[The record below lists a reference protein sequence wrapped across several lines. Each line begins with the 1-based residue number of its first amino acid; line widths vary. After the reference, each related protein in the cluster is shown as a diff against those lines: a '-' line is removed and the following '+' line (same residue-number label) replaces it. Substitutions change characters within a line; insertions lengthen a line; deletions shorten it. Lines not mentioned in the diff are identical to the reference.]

1 MKHRVFVSYHHK
13 NDQAY
18 KEYLIN
24 WAEENNIFVDWSVD
38 TGDISDD
45 LSDEQIR
52 EKIRDEYLR
61 DCRVTI
67 LLVGTETKYRK
78 HVDWELYSSMY
89 NTQLNKKSGIIVI
102 LLPSAKSEFFT
113 VGDDNEKSAIYP
125 TVTDWTT
132 INTYAEFEHRYPYMP
147 ERILDN
153 LVNPN
158 CNIAVINWKDL
169 TVDGLK
175 LMIDNAYHNAD
186 TNSYDMHREMRRRNY
201 NGYI

>member
-78 HVDWELYSSMY
+78 HVDWELYSSMH

-132 INTYAEFEHRYPYMP
+132 INTYTEFEQRYPYMP

-201 NGYI
+201 NG

>member
-78 HVDWELYSSMY
+78 HVDWELYSSMH

-102 LLPSAKSEFFT
+102 LLPSAKSESFT

-125 TVTDWTT
+125 NVTDWTT
-132 INTYAEFEHRYPYMP
+132 INTYAEFERRYPYMP

-175 LMIDNAYHNAD
+175 LMIDNAYRNAD

-201 NGYI
+201 NG

>member
-78 HVDWELYSSMY
+78 HVDWELYSSMH

-125 TVTDWTT
+125 TMTDWTT

-201 NGYI
+201 NG

>member
-78 HVDWELYSSMY
+78 HVDWELYSSMH

-102 LLPSAKSEFFT
+102 LLPFAKSEFFT

-201 NGYI
+201 NG

>member
-78 HVDWELYSSMY
+78 HVDWE
-89 NTQLNKKSGIIVI
+89 
-102 LLPSAKSEFFT
+102 
-113 VGDDNEKSAIYP
+113 
-125 TVTDWTT
+125 
-132 INTYAEFEHRYPYMP
+132 
-147 ERILDN
+147 
-153 LVNPN
+153 
-158 CNIAVINWKDL
+158 
-169 TVDGLK
+169 
-175 LMIDNAYHNAD
+175 
-186 TNSYDMHREMRRRNY
+186 
-201 NGYI
+201 

>member
-78 HVDWELYSSMY
+78 HVDLELYSSMY

-113 VGDDNEKSAIYP
+113 VGDDNEKSTIYP

-201 NGYI
+201 NG

>member
-1 MKHRVFVSYHHK
+1 MHRVFISYHHK

-78 HVDWELYSSMY
+78 HVDWELYSSMH

-201 NGYI
+201 NG

>member
-78 HVDWELYSSMY
+78 HVDWELYSSMH
-89 NTQLNKKSGIIVI
+89 NSQLNKKSGIIVI

-201 NGYI
+201 NG

>member
-1 MKHRVFVSYHHK
+1 MHRVFISYHHK

-38 TGDISDD
+38 AGDISDD

-52 EKIRDEYLR
+52 EKIRDEYLQ

-78 HVDWELYSSMY
+78 HVDWELYSSMH

-132 INTYAEFEHRYPYMP
+132 INTYAEFERRYPYMP

-169 TVDGLK
+169 TADGLK

-186 TNSYDMHREMRRRNY
+186 INQYDLSRPMRRRNY
-201 NGYI
+201 NE

>member
-1 MKHRVFVSYHHK
+1 MHRVFISYHHK

-24 WAEENNIFVDWSVD
+24 WAEENNIFIDWSVD

-78 HVDWELYSSMY
+78 HVDWELYSSMH

-132 INTYAEFEHRYPYMP
+132 INTYAEFERRYPYMP

-169 TVDGLK
+169 TADGLK

-201 NGYI
+201 NG

>member
-78 HVDWELYSSMY
+78 HVDWELYSSMH

-186 TNSYDMHREMRRRNY
+186 INQYDLSRPMRRRNY
-201 NGYI
+201 NE

>member
-1 MKHRVFVSYHHK
+1 MHRVFISYHHK

-24 WAEENNIFVDWSVD
+24 WAEENNIFINWSVD
-38 TGDISDD
+38 TGDISDY

-78 HVDWELYSSMY
+78 HVDWELYSSMH

-132 INTYAEFEHRYPYMP
+132 INTYAEFERRYPYMP

-201 NGYI
+201 NG

>member
-78 HVDWELYSSMY
+78 HVDWELYSSMH

-147 ERILDN
+147 ERILDY

-201 NGYI
+201 NG

>member
-1 MKHRVFVSYHHK
+1 MHRAFISYHHG
-13 NDQAY
+13 NDQWY
-18 KEYLIN
+18 KEELVRFG
-24 WAEENNIFVDWSVD
+24 EENKIFQNWSVD

-45 LSDEQIR
+45 LTDEQIR
-52 EKIRDEYLR
+52 VKIRDEYLR

-67 LLVGTETKYRK
+67 LLVGIETKYRK
-78 HVDWELYSSMY
+78 HVDWELYSSMH

-125 TVTDWTT
+125 NVTDWTT
-132 INTYAEFEHRYPYMP
+132 INTYVEFERRYPYMP

-201 NGYI
+201 NG

>member
-78 HVDWELYSSMY
+78 HVDWELYSSMH

-201 NGYI
+201 NG

>member
-78 HVDWELYSSMY
+78 HVDWELYSSMH

-132 INTYAEFEHRYPYMP
+132 INTYTEFEHRYPYMP

-201 NGYI
+201 NG

>member
-24 WAEENNIFVDWSVD
+24 WTEENNIFVDWSVD

-78 HVDWELYSSMY
+78 HVDWELYSSMH

-132 INTYAEFEHRYPYMP
+132 INTYTEFEQRYPYMP

-201 NGYI
+201 NG

>member
-18 KEYLIN
+18 KGYLIN

-78 HVDWELYSSMY
+78 HVDWELYSSMH
-89 NTQLNKKSGIIVI
+89 NSQLNKKSGIIVI

-201 NGYI
+201 NG

>member
-1 MKHRVFVSYHHK
+1 MHRVFISYHHK

-61 DCRVTI
+61 DSRVTI

-78 HVDWELYSSMY
+78 HVDWELYSSMH

-125 TVTDWTT
+125 NVTDWTT
-132 INTYAEFEHRYPYMP
+132 INTYAEFERRYPYMP

-201 NGYI
+201 NG

>member
-78 HVDWELYSSMY
+78 HVDWELYSSMH

-169 TVDGLK
+169 TVDGLR

-201 NGYI
+201 NG

>member
-78 HVDWELYSSMY
+78 HVDWELYSSMH
-89 NTQLNKKSGIIVI
+89 NSQLNKKSGIIVI

-147 ERILDN
+147 KRILDN

-175 LMIDNAYHNAD
+175 LITMRIWLQLKSCFQKMVMIYG
-186 TNSYDMHREMRRRNY
+186 S
-201 NGYI
+201 

>member
-1 MKHRVFVSYHHK
+1 M
-13 NDQAY
+13 
-18 KEYLIN
+18 
-24 WAEENNIFVDWSVD
+24 
-38 TGDISDD
+38 
-45 LSDEQIR
+45 
-52 EKIRDEYLR
+52 
-61 DCRVTI
+61 TI

-78 HVDWELYSSMY
+78 HVDWELYSSMH

-132 INTYAEFEHRYPYMP
+132 INTYTEFEHRYPYMP

-201 NGYI
+201 NG

>member
-1 MKHRVFVSYHHK
+1 MHRVFISYHHK

-24 WAEENNIFVDWSVD
+24 WAEENNIFIDWSVD

-78 HVDWELYSSMY
+78 HVDWELYSSMH

-132 INTYAEFEHRYPYMP
+132 INTYAEFERRYPYMP

-169 TVDGLK
+169 TADGLK

-186 TNSYDMHREMRRRNY
+186 TNSYDMHREMRRMDN
-201 NGYI
+201 I

>member
-78 HVDWELYSSMY
+78 HVDWELYSSMH

-132 INTYAEFEHRYPYMP
+132 INTYYG
-147 ERILDN
+147 I
-153 LVNPN
+153 
-158 CNIAVINWKDL
+158 
-169 TVDGLK
+169 
-175 LMIDNAYHNAD
+175 
-186 TNSYDMHREMRRRNY
+186 
-201 NGYI
+201 

>member
-78 HVDWELYSSMY
+78 HVDWELYSSMH

-132 INTYAEFEHRYPYMP
+132 INTYTEFEHRYPYMP

-158 CNIAVINWKDL
+158 CNIAIINWKDL

-186 TNSYDMHREMRRRNY
+186 TNSYDIHREMRRRNY
-201 NGYI
+201 NG